1 MDWIPAQGRD
11 DKKQGRD
18 KKQSRDKKQG
28 RDGKKQGRMTKNK
41 ARMTKKVGMKKQSWD
56 NPAEGGARAPAND
69 EGQIIGKTLTN
80 RTVG

>member
-1 MDWIPAQGRD
+1 
-11 DKKQGRD
+11 
-18 KKQSRDKKQG
+18 
-28 RDGKKQGRMTKNK
+28 MTKNK

-80 RTVG
+80 RAVG